1 MLPNRPQKNQ
11 TMNRITSFSLVAV
24 LLLVFGSVYAQS
36 TISIGPR
43 LGANFSTFVGDD
55 SNAETNTAIVAG
67 LTSTYSIN
75 EKSGLGLDLLYSRE
89 GAESNFGDTN
99 VKLDYL
105 RLPITFQYFFRSW
118 EDDFRPKLYLGVVPG
133 VLLQAEV
140 ADLEVKESYNSFDV
154 AATAGAGF
162 NYRSSRN
169 EPAVWLNTDFRY
181 WRGLTNVLDDV
192 DAELFNQ
199 SWQLSLGL
207 AFGLN

>member
-1 MLPNRPQKNQ
+1 
-11 TMNRITSFSLVAV
+11 MNRITSFSLVAV

-154 AATAGAGF
+154 AATAG
-162 NYRSSRN
+162 
-169 EPAVWLNTDFRY
+169 WLNTDFRY